1 MNLLVV
7 GGAGYIGKALVD
19 SLIHAGH
26 NVRVLD
32 QHSPSPKHEFI
43 KEEYICGTLLDA
55 GILPAALDDI
65 EAVHHLAW
73 SFYPGDE
80 RREVEENLF
89 GTLNLLEACKA
100 SGVRYFYFAST
111 AAVYG
116 PTGKKAALES
126 DPCHP
131 ERSTIGGP
139 FYAITKLACE
149 HYVLSSQHD
158 LPAVTIFRI
167 HGVFSQDRL
176 AQFSKM
182 IEQANQGK
190 EVFAIFEAGGHY
202 AHLDDVVWAMTAV
215 LGREQMSGK
224 IFNLA
229 GSRSYRDQEIADYI
243 AHKANTGSKVTLL
256 NDPGQRMIS
265 VSIDKLSKAIGYHP
279 RKNDFL
285 KAFIDL
291 KYA

>member
-1 MNLLVV
+1 MNVLIV
-7 GGAGYIGKALVD
+7 GGAGYIGKALVA

-32 QHSPSPKHEFI
+32 QLFPSPDQEFL
-43 KEEYICGTLLDA
+43 KDEYICGTLLDA

-65 EAVHHLAW
+65 EAVYHLAW
-73 SFYPGDE
+73 SFYPGEE

-89 GTLNLLEACKA
+89 GTLNLLEACKI

-149 HYVLSSQHD
+149 QYSLAAGRNH
-158 LPAVTIFRI
+158 PAVTIFRI

-190 EVFAIFEAGGHY
+190 DVVTVFEAGGPY
-202 AHLDDVVWAMTAV
+202 AHLDDVVWAMTAI
-215 LGREQMSGK
+215 LGRQQTSGK

-229 GSRSYRDQEIADYI
+229 GSRIYRDQEIADYI
-243 AHKANTGSKVTLL
+243 ARKANAGSKVTVL

-265 VSIDKLSKAIGYHP
+265 ISIDKLSKAIAYRP
-279 RKNDFL
+279 REYDFL
-285 KAFIDL
+285 KASIDL
-291 KYA
+291 HYS